1 MIGTRKL
8 AYASS
13 LILQQK
19 GGDNENNF
27 RKNKKILNQT
37 YAER

>member
-27 RKNKKILNQT
+27 SRNKEILGQT
-37 YAER
+37 CA